1 MPVLTYGSEAIIWK
15 KEMSRI
21 RGVQMDNLRGLLG
34 NRRMDKVL
42 NAGIRELC
50 GVTKRLMKVSYGG
63 SAMWRGWR
71 GIGARV
77 YVEEWCRIVE
87 NGVGL

>member
-1 MPVLTYGSEAIIWK
+1 MPVLPYGSEKIIWK

-50 GVTKRLMKVSYGG
+50 GVTKGLMVFFNG
-63 SAMWRGWR
+63 STKGREWRMTGLLR
-71 GIGARV
+71 GSI
-77 YVEEWCRIVE
+77 
-87 NGVGL
+87 